1 MKRGRRDEGESRMS
15 TTEGNQN
22 NDTVEALGNTGKLI
36 PVYVMGK
43 RYEVPETLTIM
54 KAMEY
59 AGFKFIRGCG
69 CRGGICGACA
79 TVYRKAG
86 DYRLRVGLACQ
97 TVVEPDMYL
106 TQIPFYPANRAV
118 CDFSQLMSNPEEIF
132 KLYPELF
139 RCIACNLCTKACP
152 MDVEV
157 MDYISALKQGNI
169 AKAAVLSFNC
179 IQCGL
184 CASRCMGELPQY
196 HIAQLARRMY
206 GSKIVSRAGHL
217 AEAATASNGGKYD
230 ACLETL
236 MKMSE
241 EELRRLYQEREMEP
255 EIATEDWVPKDTQY
269 L

>member
-1 MKRGRRDEGESRMS
+1 MPDEKQDSNAVEPQDVKGKDVSRGAE
-15 TTEGNQN
+15 
-22 NDTVEALGNTGKLI
+22 KLI

-97 TVVEPDMYL
+97 TVVEPNMYL
-106 TQIPFYPANRAV
+106 TQIPFYPANRAT
-118 CDFSQLMSNPEEIF
+118 CDFSKLTSDPEEIF

-152 MDVEV
+152 MDVQV
-157 MDYISALKQGNI
+157 MDYISALKQGDI
-169 AKAAVLSFNC
+169 AKAATLSFNC

-196 HIAQLARRMY
+196 HIAQLARRIY
-206 GSKIVSRAGHL
+206 GSKIAPRAGHL
-217 AEAATASNGGKYD
+217 AEAAVASNSGKYD
-230 ACLETL
+230 ECLKTL
-236 MKMSE
+236 MGMSE
-241 EELRRLYQEREMEP
+241 EELRQLYQKREMEP
-255 EIATEDWVPKDTQY
+255 EIATEEWVPNDTHC